1 MQLFC
6 PRSMSL
12 SAQITPPITSLN
24 SKTWC
29 YHSRTS
35 LTVLLFFKW
44 MTGTDQSKSSLNKT
58 CTLLETTQ
66 RQLKIYT
73 FDNISVNIVHPLSW
87 FTVFFTKEKEKK
99 RKELYQ
105 VVGELKQTVNNK
117 ILNEN
122 GYKTMCYSC
131 VKRLITKEIM
141 KKPLIWNLGIL
152 VHSCVIN
159 GILYR
164 YVHELN
170 FKMWLLWLPITFDLI
185 HL

>member
-1 MQLFC
+1 ML
-6 PRSMSL
+6 SL
-12 SAQITPPITSLN
+12 KDFLN
-24 SKTWC
+24 SAPIFQMNDWN
-29 YHSRTS
+29 
-35 LTVLLFFKW
+35 
-44 MTGTDQSKSSLNKT
+44 GSKSSLNKN
-58 CTLLETTQ
+58 CTLLETTH

-73 FDNISVNIVHPLSW
+73 FDNISVNIVHPLSS

-141 KKPLIWNLGIL
+141 KKPLI
-152 VHSCVIN
+152 
-159 GILYR
+159 
-164 YVHELN
+164 
-170 FKMWLLWLPITFDLI
+170 
-185 HL
+185 